1 MKLII
6 MITIYIAM
14 FAVGALLTWSNVRG
28 WRKSRG
34 PARRSH
40 AFWLIPYVVLSSLP
54 LIGAFIPDSPVKNAV
69 QAVGNI
75 WLGFFVYYGGL
86 LLIFTAVSGIAGL
99 IAGRKKRRD
108 LHGAVLCVSI
118 AAALVLFV
126 YGLYNAQQPKVVTY
140 DIALDKPAEECSKMK
155 VVLIADLHLGVN
167 SSLPLMQK
175 TAGMINDLEP
185 DVVLVAGDIFNSSYS
200 GVSRPEEYA
209 RAFAGIRA
217 EHGVYAV
224 YGNHDV
230 EEGLLGGFSISPV
243 SEAFRSPEMEE
254 FFRKSGFRV
263 LTDETA
269 VLPGGIQLVGRID
282 GDKAGDGTRDRM
294 APAELLAGVETD
306 KPVIV
311 LEHEPIEYEE
321 LAEAGADI
329 ILSGHTHNGQ
339 IFPGNLVVP
348 FFNENPRGLKKL
360 YGADT
365 VVTSGVGYYG
375 PPIRVGTI
383 SEITVVNISFDQKGD

>member
-34 PARRSH
+34 SARRSH

-126 YGLYNAQQPKVVTY
+126 YGLYNAQQPKLVTY
-140 DIALDKPAEECSKMK
+140 DIALDKPAEECSEMK
-155 VVLIADLHLGVN
+155 IVLIADLHLGVN

-175 TAGMINDLEP
+175 TAGMINDLDP
-185 DVVLVAGDIFNSSYS
+185 DVVLVAG
-200 GVSRPEEYA
+200 
-209 RAFAGIRA
+209 
-217 EHGVYAV
+217 
-224 YGNHDV
+224 
-230 EEGLLGGFSISPV
+230 
-243 SEAFRSPEMEE
+243 
-254 FFRKSGFRV
+254 
-263 LTDETA
+263 
-269 VLPGGIQLVGRID
+269 
-282 GDKAGDGTRDRM
+282 
-294 APAELLAGVETD
+294 
-306 KPVIV
+306 
-311 LEHEPIEYEE
+311 
-321 LAEAGADI
+321 
-329 ILSGHTHNGQ
+329 
-339 IFPGNLVVP
+339 
-348 FFNENPRGLKKL
+348 
-360 YGADT
+360 
-365 VVTSGVGYYG
+365 
-375 PPIRVGTI
+375 
-383 SEITVVNISFDQKGD
+383 